1 MMFKISCSSTS
12 SQHNTKR
19 NCKNF
24 QIQHF
29 LILLIV
35 SSKRKETRCWFI
47 YYICFQTTAIRW
59 EILFLSFFSSNQFFF
74 FFFICMLR
82 MNIKKNPHKS
92 QIIIYANFLLSLF
105 FHSFFFTG
113 WIRKIFILKYNF
125 LCALCVA
132 CQLMVEWKKKR
143 KKEQGGVGVVEEK
156 WETTK
161 KLRSVSMEWMK
172 IGKSAMREV
181 FWHKRDST
189 LRRSFFIYSRYSA
202 KFLQE

>member
-59 EILFLSFFSSNQFFF
+59 EILFLSFFSSNQFFL
-74 FFFICMLR
+74 FFICMLR